1 MAPNVTLLSK
11 KSVCHLRTN
20 QGRNQRWIVGFV
32 IHCLFWIEPKS
43 SKTRRLKMRLYL
55 GIKWLNIG
63 HKADLTKIKGYSK
76 NVAWGVNLRLSV
88 FLCDGLRKMG
98 SWQREEGS
106 NDIVHGRTS
115 LTSILGSIYLLYF
128 FNLGSHEQDFWDMF
142 ERRKM
147 FTMEEFLTKNSFSFK
162 GEHWWRAASHLS
174 LELNSSSRRTL
185 KVCKSLFLFLASI
198 IQASPWMHCLCVSGA
213 WPIDC

>member
-1 MAPNVTLLSK
+1 MNESIFISRLPPWHQMSPFSARNRFAIYAWIK
-11 KSVCHLRTN
+11 KEIS
-20 QGRNQRWIVGFV
+20 VGFV

-88 FLCDGLRKMG
+88 FLCGGLRKMG

-115 LTSILGSIYLLYF
+115 LTSILGCIFLFRKPWTRLLR
-128 FNLGSHEQDFWDMF
+128 HVWEA
-142 ERRKM
+142 EM
-147 FTMEEFLTKNSFSFK
+147 FTMEEFLAETT
-162 GEHWWRAASHLS
+162 WT
-174 LELNSSSRRTL
+174 SSP
-185 KVCKSLFLFLASI
+185 VI
-198 IQASPWMHCLCVSGA
+198 GWM
-213 WPIDC
+213 